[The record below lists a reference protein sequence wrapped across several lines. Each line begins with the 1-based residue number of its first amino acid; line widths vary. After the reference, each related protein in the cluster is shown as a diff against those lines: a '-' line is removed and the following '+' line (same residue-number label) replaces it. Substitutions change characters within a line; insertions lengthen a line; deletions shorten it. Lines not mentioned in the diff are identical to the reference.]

1 MSEDKEK
8 RSIIDTSDCLEAV
21 DVFRGCKNIL
31 FVILLVSLLLL
42 QTAFWLVDIGY
53 VKIQENSTEG
63 VAVEKQVSESAP
75 AQAVADQNKP
85 AMIKADG
92 QAKAP
97 ANPKIRFEH
106 LSWLIRFLNFI
117 VVPAAVLYCLT
128 LMFGLKISM
137 IGRLGGINHITRAF
151 FLSLLM
157 VILLLPWQ
165 RFFWGVVV
173 GAIYTPEDLLNS
185 AAITPANDTLASVL
199 YYMRFTVYWAVV
211 VLLLIFAQIRS
222 GKWARSM
229 LRRLEVM

>member
-63 VAVEKQVSESAP
+63 AAVEKQVSESAP

-106 LSWLIRFLNFI
+106 LSWLIRFLNFL

-128 LMFGLKISM
+128 LMFGLKISI